1 MTQIPR
7 VRTSPGNA
15 FRRVPVVVA
24 LGVALLLPG
33 GRPAHA
39 TCPPPCAVTSCPA
52 AGSAAW
58 ASYLMTVLEGG
69 LEWTFE
75 YTVIRNIGAVIDA
88 LTRYAN
94 QRTNGMQHLTDA
106 EGIMSD
112 RRNTQYQSGTVAE
125 TRADFYRQLAPARGA
140 CVSGSYTRDGVN
152 GTYGAGGSYEAIGA
166 AEKDVNR
173 LLGNNETG
181 KSDRGQLQYQNSRF
195 SQRITRY
202 NNPAA
207 TGLSTTASYGPDLDI
222 QPYQSVFRF
231 DTLADGQE
239 YETAKDVIYNL
250 AGDVVLDPIRGPAL
264 ERVDGQNLSMER
276 NSEQARLNLTAA
288 ILMGTVERRRPHG
301 APRSNQAVEHGTSYT
316 STHSSSYTEMAIN
329 ALAKTTATQTK
340 GQNLDTAVAMMAE
353 SARQLFVLYTMMEQ
367 WSALKAVRLAM
378 DVKASSVGNPRL
390 AGRVLQP

>member
-1 MTQIPR
+1 MTQTHRLTMSSGPALRKVAVI
-7 VRTSPGNA
+7 
-15 FRRVPVVVA
+15 VVLA
-24 LGVALLLPG
+24 LALLTPSA
-33 GRPAHA
+33 RQASA
-39 TCPPPCAVTSCPA
+39 ICPPPCASTSCPT

-58 ASYLMTVLEGG
+58 ASYLVTVLEGG

-75 YTVIRNIGAVIDA
+75 YTVIRNIGAVVDA

-94 QRTNGMQHLTDA
+94 QKTNNKQHLVDA

-112 RRNTQYQSGTVAE
+112 RRNAQYQSGTVAE
-125 TRADFYRQLAPARGA
+125 TRADFYRQVAPARGA

-152 GTYGAGGSYEAIGA
+152 GTYGTGGSNEAIGE
-166 AEKDVNR
+166 AEKNVNR
-173 LLGNNETG
+173 ILSNNEPG

-195 SQRITRY
+195 SQRIARY
-202 NNPAA
+202 NNPPA
-207 TGLSTTASYGPDLDI
+207 TGLSGGASYGPDLDI

-231 DTLADGQE
+231 DTLANGQE

-276 NSEQARLNLTAA
+276 NSEQARLNLAAA
-288 ILMGTVERRRPHG
+288 ILMGTVERRRPNG

-316 STHSSSYTEMAIN
+316 STHASSYTEMAIN
-329 ALAKTTATQTK
+329 ALAKTTASQTK

-378 DVKASSVGNPRL
+378 DVKDSSAGNPRL
-390 AGRVLQP
+390 AGRVLQ